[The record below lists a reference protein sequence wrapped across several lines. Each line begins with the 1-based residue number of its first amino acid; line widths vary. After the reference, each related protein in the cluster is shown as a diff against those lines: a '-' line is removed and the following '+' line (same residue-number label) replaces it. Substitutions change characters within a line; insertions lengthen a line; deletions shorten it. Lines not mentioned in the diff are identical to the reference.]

1 MIHEWSYQGKTFL
14 PTDELLESY
23 QGFVYCLMNLKNG
36 KKYIGKTTDIE
47 RRLNEHFTGN
57 GAQVTKKFA
66 PYRAEI
72 LETIPG
78 YFADEAEQEHTDDNI
93 NKYGYDNVRGGIYN
107 QLFLDKLQ
115 IKNINN
121 EISFNNIE
129 EQIEETYSKTNWL
142 IEEDK
147 YLYKNF
153 IKNNNG
159 LFYKFIDKYKRSYV
173 STIRRINNLKDVEH
187 VSYKRLHNNNLEK
200 IYKCNCCPN
209 FIFENEKK
217 YNNHLTNKT
226 HIIYE
231 KNEEIKELKILL
243 TRRDN
248 QICSLNCKIENLF
261 NNTKNHLKEIE
272 KLEQKILL
280 IKENT
285 NNNDN
290 INILENIYNQS
301 LMIGIDKTL
310 INVLSIIIFL
320 IITI

>member
-1 MIHEWSYQGKTFL
+1 
-14 PTDELLESY
+14 
-23 QGFVYCLMNLKNG
+23 MNNIYILKCIQDKYYIINIKNINEIEDIFINKSNNKFI
-36 KKYIGKTTDIE
+36 KKYTPIKIIDIIE
-47 RRLNEHFTGN
+47 D
-57 GAQVTKKFA
+57 K
-66 PYRAEI
+66 
-72 LETIPG
+72 
-78 YFADEAEQEHTDDNI
+78 QELIDDYVKRYMA
-93 NKYGYDNVRGGIYN
+93 KYGYDNVRGGIYN

-121 EISFNNIE
+121 EINFNNVE
-129 EQIEETYSKTNWL
+129 KQTKETYSKSNWL

-147 YLYKNF
+147 YLYNNF
-153 IKNNNG
+153 IKNNDG

-173 STIRRINNLKDVEH
+173 SIIRRINNLKDVEH

-248 QICSLNCKIENLF
+248 KICSLNCKIENLF
-261 NNTKNHLKEIE
+261 NNTKKHLKEIE

-280 IKENT
+280 IKEHT
-285 NNNDN
+285 NNDN

-301 LMIGIDKTL
+301 TIIGLDKTL
-310 INVLSIIIFL
+310 INILSIIIFM

>member
-1 MIHEWSYQGKTFL
+1 MNKIYILKCIHNKY
-14 PTDELLESY
+14 Y
-23 QGFVYCLMNLKNG
+23 IVNIKNINEIEDIFTNKSNNKFI
-36 KKYIGKTTDIE
+36 KKYTPIKIIDIIE
-47 RRLNEHFTGN
+47 D
-57 GAQVTKKFA
+57 K
-66 PYRAEI
+66 
-72 LETIPG
+72 
-78 YFADEAEQEHTDDNI
+78 QELIDDYI
-93 NKYGYDNVRGGIYN
+93 KRYISKYGYDNVRGGIYN

-121 EISFNNIE
+121 EINFNNVE
-129 EQIEETYSKTNWL
+129 EQTEETYSKSNWL

-147 YLYKNF
+147 YLYNNF
-153 IKNNNG
+153 IKNNDG
-159 LFYKFIDKYKRSYV
+159 LFYKFIDKYKRSYI

-248 QICSLNCKIENLF
+248 KICSLNCKIEHLF
-261 NNTKNHLKEIE
+261 NNNKNHLKEIE

-280 IKENT
+280 IKEHT
-285 NNNDN
+285 NYDN

-301 LMIGIDKTL
+301 TIIGLDKTL
-310 INVLSIIIFL
+310 INVLSIIIFM

>member
-1 MIHEWSYQGKTFL
+1 MNNIYILKCIHNKY
-14 PTDELLESY
+14 Y
-23 QGFVYCLMNLKNG
+23 IVNIKNINEIEDIFTNKSNNKFI
-36 KKYIGKTTDIE
+36 KKYTPIKIIDIIE
-47 RRLNEHFTGN
+47 D
-57 GAQVTKKFA
+57 K
-66 PYRAEI
+66 
-72 LETIPG
+72 
-78 YFADEAEQEHTDDNI
+78 QELIDDYI
-93 NKYGYDNVRGGIYN
+93 KRYISKYGYDNVRGGIYN

-121 EISFNNIE
+121 EINFNNVE
-129 EQIEETYSKTNWL
+129 EQTEETYSKSNWL

-147 YLYKNF
+147 YLYNNF
-153 IKNNNG
+153 IKNNDG
-159 LFYKFIDKYKRSYV
+159 LFYKFIDKYKRSYI

-248 QICSLNCKIENLF
+248 KICSLNCKIENLF
-261 NNTKNHLKEIE
+261 NNNKNHLKEIE

-280 IKENT
+280 IKEHT
-285 NNNDN
+285 NYDN

-301 LMIGIDKTL
+301 TIIGLDKTL
-310 INVLSIIIFL
+310 INVLSIIIFM

>member
-1 MIHEWSYQGKTFL
+1 MNNIYIIKCIHNKY
-14 PTDELLESY
+14 Y
-23 QGFVYCLMNLKNG
+23 IVNIKNINEIEDIFTNKSNNKFI
-36 KKYIGKTTDIE
+36 KKYTPIKIIDIIE
-47 RRLNEHFTGN
+47 D
-57 GAQVTKKFA
+57 K
-66 PYRAEI
+66 
-72 LETIPG
+72 
-78 YFADEAEQEHTDDNI
+78 QELIDDYVKRYMA
-93 NKYGYDNVRGGIYN
+93 KYGYDNVRGGIYN

-248 QICSLNCKIENLF
+248 QICSLKCKIENLF

>member
-1 MIHEWSYQGKTFL
+1 MNNIYIIKCIHNKYYIE
-14 PTDELLESY
+14 
-23 QGFVYCLMNLKNG
+23 NIKNIKEIEDIFTNKYNNKFI
-36 KKYIGKTTDIE
+36 KKYTPMKIIDIIE
-47 RRLNEHFTGN
+47 D
-57 GAQVTKKFA
+57 K
-66 PYRAEI
+66 
-72 LETIPG
+72 
-78 YFADEAEQEHTDDNI
+78 QELIDDYVKRYMG
-93 NKYGYDNVRGGIYN
+93 KYGYDNVRGGIYN

-115 IKNINN
+115 IKKISN
-121 EISFNNIE
+121 EINFTSIE
-129 EQIEETYSKTNWL
+129 EQIEETYNKSNWL
-142 IEEDK
+142 IEEDR
-147 YLYKNF
+147 YIYENF
-153 IKNNNG
+153 IKNNHG
-159 LFYKFIDKYKRSYV
+159 LYYKFIDKYKRSYV

-243 TRRDN
+243 TKRDN
-248 QICSLNCKIENLF
+248 KICSLNCKIENLF

-280 IKENT
+280 FKENT
-285 NNNDN
+285 NNNN
-290 INILENIYNQS
+290 VNILENIYNQS
-301 LMIGIDKTL
+301 LIIGIDKTL
-310 INVLSIIIFL
+310 MNVLSIIIFM

>member
-1 MIHEWSYQGKTFL
+1 MNNIYIIKCIHNKY
-14 PTDELLESY
+14 Y
-23 QGFVYCLMNLKNG
+23 IVNIKNINEIEDIFTNKSNNKFI
-36 KKYIGKTTDIE
+36 KKYTPIKIIDIIE
-47 RRLNEHFTGN
+47 D
-57 GAQVTKKFA
+57 K
-66 PYRAEI
+66 
-72 LETIPG
+72 
-78 YFADEAEQEHTDDNI
+78 QELIDDYVKRYMA
-93 NKYGYDNVRGGIYN
+93 KYGYDNVRGGIYN

>member
-1 MIHEWSYQGKTFL
+1 M
-14 PTDELLESY
+14 
-23 QGFVYCLMNLKNG
+23 
-36 KKYIGKTTDIE
+36 
-47 RRLNEHFTGN
+47 
-57 GAQVTKKFA
+57 A
-66 PYRAEI
+66 
-72 LETIPG
+72 
-78 YFADEAEQEHTDDNI
+78 
-93 NKYGYDNVRGGIYN
+93 KYGYDNVRGWIYN